1 MSHLDMRTPV
11 IRAVEA
17 VKAVQRIPEGSAQ
30 SFFGK
35 YDIWRYEG
43 IADEK
48 LCEQCLNFLLH
59 GPHGSPYYFGTELRA
74 NFPSLEILDANT
86 IGGPEADGDGL
97 VHPNCRCRLHR
108 VTESHE
114 YLAVLEHYA

>member
-1 MSHLDMRTPV
+1 MRTPV

-17 VKAVQRIPEGSAQ
+17 VKAVQRIPEGATQ

-35 YDIWRYEG
+35 YDVWRYEG

-48 LCEQCLNFLLH
+48 LCEQCLKHVLQFYFL
-59 GPHGSPYYFGTELRA
+59 GNELRG
-74 NFPSLEILDANT
+74 NFPYLAILDANT
-86 IGGPEADGDGL
+86 IGGSEPDGDGL

-108 VTESHE
+108 VTSSHE
-114 YLAVLEHYA
+114 YFAVLEHYA